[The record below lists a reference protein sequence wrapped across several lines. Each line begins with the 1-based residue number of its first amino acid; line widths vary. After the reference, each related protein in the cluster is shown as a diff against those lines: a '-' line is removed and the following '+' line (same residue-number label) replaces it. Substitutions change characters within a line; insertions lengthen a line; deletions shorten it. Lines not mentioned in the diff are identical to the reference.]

1 MDGFV
6 DSLDVGDNALTVRW
20 WDGRETPV
28 PFLWLRDNCDCGDC
42 RIEQTSEKR
51 FHLFAVDKH
60 LRPHQAH
67 VVAGADDESIRLV
80 WPDGHQTRYRAM
92 DLLALLAPV
101 RPKIEYWDCRFR
113 PQHFDCGEFRG
124 DDHAV
129 AALIEEFPAT
139 GACVLTHG
147 PTEPGSVEQLA
158 SRLGPVREVVF
169 ERIHNVEIDPKGYN
183 IAHTN
188 VDVPPH
194 NDLVSYT

>member
-1 MDGFV
+1 MVEGAGFV
-6 DSLDVGDNALTVRW
+6 DSGCGHSCVSGRLLGRKLAILLPLRGD
-20 WDGRETPV
+20 
-28 PFLWLRDNCDCGDC
+28 
-42 RIEQTSEKR
+42 
-51 FHLFAVDKH
+51 
-60 LRPHQAH
+60 RPQYLPTRHGFDDWFGIPYSNNMMATLEPGERRAAF
-67 VVAGADDESIRLV
+67 VA
-80 WPDGHQTRYRAM
+80 
-92 DLLALLAPV
+92 
-101 RPKIEYWDCRFR
+101 PKIEYWDCRFR
-113 PQHFDCGEFRG
+113 PQHFDCGEFLG